1 MASPPA
7 VLDHALGRTVLDG
20 IHRGALTSRLLRRL
34 LCVAVVVVSVPAAA
48 QVVCPGGAKTW
59 TGATSNNWRTAS
71 NWSPAGVPGAGA
83 NICFSTPNPTP
94 AVAGGPPPRLGTI
107 YVLAGTNLTL
117 TSAGGAL
124 FLAGGIQSDGTFTFA
139 GSRRI
144 LVSGAQTW
152 ALGSSS
158 GTINW
163 PVTFQSAVT
172 LSGAGDLTLAGA
184 IAGPGGLTKTSAGTL
199 LLGAAGSTHS
209 GGITVNAGILLV
221 NGTLTGEGAV
231 AINAGATLAG
241 NGTLRSSLIT
251 VANGGVYRPGSGV
264 SGTLS
269 TNALTL
275 NNASALNFTVGTST
289 TRGAVTGNL
298 TLNGT
303 LNITAGTGFGQGT
316 YTLFTAT
323 GAITNN
329 SLTLGTVPAGF
340 SYDYQVSGGSV
351 LLKVGPPA
359 TAVELVKLA
368 AVSGAGTTE
377 VSWEAGSEIRNLGYR
392 VHREEG
398 GQRREVS
405 GLIAGSALR
414 ASFDPVAGRNYSFVD
429 SGGRSGTRYW
439 LEAIDVKGKSQWF
452 GPVEARGGRLSAVR
466 SSALVTNLGPSAL
479 LAGTDSDGRPVDPP
493 GLDRAWRDRNLTAQW
508 VVAASSGA
516 VKLLVRRDGVYRVGA
531 EQLFAAGLPV
541 GTPLGSL
548 QLWAGGRLIAFR
560 VRSADGMTLQQG
572 DALEFF
578 GQAADTRYTDTRVY
592 WVTHGLG
599 PPAFIV
605 PAPVG
610 EAVGTVTSFL
620 ETLEVRE
627 RTLHIS
633 ALQNPETDGF
643 FGPPIIGATPAV
655 RIFSTPALDVLA
667 PDAATLEV
675 SVQGL
680 TDGPHT
686 LDVVVNGVGVGTIQ
700 SDDQDVGTASFSIP
714 PGTLSPGDNTVSLV
728 GRTSGE
734 IALELSQR
742 LTYPRL
748 YAFSGPLRFTV
759 SAGDQV
765 QLTGAD
771 AAGAHVLD
779 ITSALRPS
787 EVGRVTSPGGA
798 ILTAPG
804 TGTRILYAYRDED
817 VLAPVVVTDVPSSW
831 HAAQDADLII
841 LGPRLLLPSLQ
852 PLADQ
857 RTREGLKVVLV
868 DVEDVYDEFSAG
880 EKDAMAL
887 RSFLANAVQRWSTPP
902 RFVLLAGAATYDPR
916 GWLGHPEL
924 DQVPT
929 LVVPTRYLQTASDD
943 ALVGVRGARIP
954 DVAIGRLPASTAGD
968 MDSVVAKILGRR
980 LPGPEDG
987 LLLVSDRAG
996 TVPFSTASA
1005 EVRSALP
1012 GWRAQAVVRGDDDSA
1027 THAALLDALRA
1038 GPIAVDYQGHG
1049 AEDFW
1054 AGRILASTDADA
1066 LARSGSTSLV
1076 VAATCLNAY
1085 FLDIGRESLGAA
1097 LLRTPEGG
1105 AWGVWASSALTLPT
1119 DHAVLSETLLSS
1131 ALDEGKTLGEAT
1143 LAAKQAVTD
1152 PDVRATFHLLGDPSA
1167 RAVAQKSP
1175 GLSISARSSSAPGC
1189 STSGTGTASAAVLL
1203 VVGLWLASSRRH
1215 GAVTVRH
1222 C

>member
-1 MASPPA
+1 MTFRALRIA
-7 VLDHALGRTVLDG
+7 CVGLVLTAL
-20 IHRGALTSRLLRRL
+20 
-34 LCVAVVVVSVPAAA
+34 PAAA
-48 QVVCPGGAKTW
+48 QVTCPGGARTW
-59 TGATSNNWRTAS
+59 IGAAGGGWNVNG
-71 NWSPAGVPGAGA
+71 NWSPSGPPGGGGDACFTTGNPSVALPAGNTNVRGIYILSGV
-83 NICFSTPNPTP
+83 NLTVSG
-94 AVAGGPPPRLGTI
+94 VAGTGNFRINGGGINADGTI
-107 YVLAGTNLTL
+107 IIGGT
-117 TSAGGAL
+117 GGTVRLSSNQTWLINSSGNTIARPI
-124 FLAGGIQSDGTFTFA
+124 AFA
-139 GSRRI
+139 G
-144 LVSGAQTW
+144 LVTKS
-152 ALGSSS
+152 
-158 GTINW
+158 
-163 PVTFQSAVT
+163 
-172 LSGAGDLTLAGA
+172 
-184 IAGPGGLTKTSAGTL
+184 GPGNVIFTG
-199 LLGAAGSTHS
+199 AGSTHS
-209 GGITVNAGILLV
+209 GGFTINAGELRFNGSYSANEGNVTVNSGATLSGSGEVQANVTVAAGG
-221 NGTLTGEGAV
+221 NYTPGAGGTGTLTTRAV
-231 AINAGATLAG
+231 
-241 NGTLRSSLIT
+241 
-251 VANGGVYRPGSGV
+251 
-264 SGTLS
+264 
-269 TNALTL
+269 TL

-779 ITSALRPS
+779 ITSVVSPAA
-787 EVGRVTSPGGA
+787 VVTVQSPTGA
-798 ILTAPG
+798 SLPAAV

-817 VLAPVVVTDVPSSW
+817 VLAPTVVGDAPSTW
-831 HAAQDADLII
+831 HLSHDADLII
-841 LGPRLLLPSLQ
+841 IGARALLPSLQ

-880 EKDAMAL
+880 EKDATAL

-916 GWLGHPEL
+916 GWLGRPEL

-929 LVVPTRYLQTASDD
+929 VRIASRYLETASDD
-943 ALVGVRGARIP
+943 GLVTFDLSGLPALAV
-954 DVAIGRLPASTAGD
+954 GRLPLSTPAQ
-968 MDSVVAKILGRR
+968 MDTVVAKILGRS
-980 LPGPEDG
+980 LAAKSGSV
-987 LLLVSDRAG
+987 LLVSDRDGSIA
-996 TVPFSTASA
+996 FSAAST
-1005 EVRSALP
+1005 EVREALSS
-1012 GWRAQAVVRGDDDSA
+1012 WNATELVRGADDGL
-1027 THAALLDALRA
+1027 THTALLEALRA

-1049 AEDFW
+1049 SEDLW
-1054 AGRILASTDADA
+1054 AGRILSPADVDA
-1066 LARSGSTSLV
+1066 LAEGDRASLL
-1076 VAATCLNAY
+1076 VAATCLNGY
-1085 FLDIGRESLGAA
+1085 FLDIGREALGTA
-1097 LLRTPEGG
+1097 LLRTPRGG

-1119 DHAVLSETLLSS
+1119 EHALLSKTLLSNV
-1131 ALDEGKTLGEAT
+1131 LDHGKTLGEAT
-1143 LAAKQAVTD
+1143 LEAKQAVTD

-1167 RAVAQKSP
+1167 RAVAAQGSA
-1175 GLSISARSSSAPGC
+1175 LSARPPAQSGASGCGTPGDPIAALAPVVL
-1189 STSGTGTASAAVLL
+1189 AAFAFSLRRRRQARAAPVR
-1203 VVGLWLASSRRH
+1203 VGRVDNAPVRSRIPTRL
-1215 GAVTVRH
+1215 R
-1222 C
+1222 